1 MARAGTTNCAF
12 LAMRAKVPLARP
24 VRAAAGRKRPVALRA
39 KDGEKQLR
47 KAVRK
52 VLGREV
58 EELRE
63 LASTLREER
72 EALATLVDALDAR
85 LGRIDEALGSVDRV
99 AEEEAVEAPPT

>member
-1 MARAGTTNCAF
+1 MGTMGTGGWRRMALAGTTSCAF

-58 EELRE
+58 EGGRGQNLNKPVLKSSNAQEAGGEEGGELK
-63 LASTLREER
+63 L
-72 EALATLVDALDAR
+72 
-85 LGRIDEALGSVDRV
+85 
-99 AEEEAVEAPPT
+99 